1 MGVVE
6 KNPLAS
12 DNDWEEITEG
22 GDAAIEEWIDE
33 QMAGRT
39 CAIVLIGG
47 STAGRKWIN
56 YEIEKAWND
65 GKGLLGVFIH
75 DLKNAEGK
83 QGSKGLNPFDYLTFS
98 DGAKL
103 STRVRAYDTPYTTS
117 TYVYDFIKENLADW
131 VEKAVADRK

>member
-39 CAIVLIGG
+39 CAIVLIGRG
-47 STAGRKWIN
+47 TAGRKWIN

-65 GKGLLGVFIH
+65 GKGLLGVYIH
-75 DLKNAEGK
+75 GLKNVEGK
-83 QGSKGLNPFDYLTFS
+83 TG
-98 DGAKL
+98 
-103 STRVRAYDTPYTTS
+103 
-117 TYVYDFIKENLADW
+117 I
-131 VEKAVADRK
+131 